1 LIETNTKLIHDF
13 FQKQQNTTKE
23 YKEFWN
29 VFTEKFPTIISN
41 DFGKFNDS
49 FKNING
55 SYKDLFEPALKLIS
69 NAKEKENI
77 ELAVESLDK
86 STTYSIKLAQIQY
99 LLNKTGKSVAEEV
112 GKLIAEKSKSL
123 DLSNSFQT
131 FFNDWVAINEK
142 HYTQLYATEEFSK
155 LKSELITLSLD
166 VKKNIEQQFENKI
179 EHLPLVVK
187 SELNELYQTI
197 HDLKKTIKALEAKVN
212 TTSKATAASTTKTT
226 ATAKKATV

>member
-1 LIETNTKLIHDF
+1 M
-13 FQKQQNTTKE
+13 
-23 YKEFWN
+23 
-29 VFTEKFPTIISN
+29 
-41 DFGKFNDS
+41 
-49 FKNING
+49 
-55 SYKDLFEPALKLIS
+55 
-69 NAKEKENI
+69 

-99 LLNKTGKSVAEEV
+99 LLNKTGENVAEEV
-112 GKLIAEKSKSL
+112 GKLIVEKSKKL
-123 DLSNSFQT
+123 ELTNSFQT

-142 HYTQLYATEEFSK
+142 HYTKLYATEEFSK
-155 LKSELITLSLD
+155 LKAELTTLSLD

-197 HDLKKTIKALEAKVN
+197 HDLKKTIKALESKVN
-212 TTSKATAASTTKTT
+212 TTTKTTATTTTKTT